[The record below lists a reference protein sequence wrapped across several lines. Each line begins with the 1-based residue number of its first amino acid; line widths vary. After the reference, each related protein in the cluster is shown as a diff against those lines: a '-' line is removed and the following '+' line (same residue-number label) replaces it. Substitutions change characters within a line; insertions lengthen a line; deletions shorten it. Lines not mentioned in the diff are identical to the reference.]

1 MSKYAFKFILDG
13 TTDITDKIKSF
24 SIESSLDAF
33 CRELSFDLLDE
44 DFYDTLDFSII
55 PETARIEVFTSIETP
70 VLTGNL
76 FVLNFE
82 GVDGATSGW
91 EEEIFDL
98 QPTYVEHVELDTD
111 EYDDGT
117 SSLKLVGTA
126 DQWAVLGYDFGTS
139 PVNFVFSQGFRYTA
153 GVTYFEVY
161 IGGAGSYIDL
171 YTWDNILYVYAEDR
185 LGNTLIDEELS
196 PPAPDVWHELKI
208 TVSGRDITI
217 EINDIEVGSA
227 TASIDYP
234 FNDLEEI
241 YWGSQGNVGADSW
254 IDKVYMST
262 TDIMEGTTV
271 WVSQGLYFIERPT
284 FKVGIHETMTG
295 VWGRQSTAILAEPFA
310 QKVTKLWD
318 EDTTFYAICEE
329 IIESVGL
336 VWDSAKCE
344 IQDFTIYADNFEA
357 DDQYPIE
364 VLQELVELIVGEE
377 GFVTS
382 DREGNICIKRLVRT
396 PTTSDYDLTDL
407 IIQEINEE
415 PEWPEFGNRIKIIP
429 VESVSQNSI
438 SVKLGSECI
447 GISTLQVGYVD
458 VWAQVKNGEGVPLND
473 QVVTWSFDP
482 VAPTTLSYVY
492 PLIQNSKEILI
503 SKEIVRADSLVSLST
518 KFEASTIIGIW
529 AYADVNRLNNFVEGD
544 SYILDGTKVYL
555 TEKNFSYCDQMV
567 MVSYTVNGMVYNKI
581 KYTPGALEYSGEVS
595 IIASLSGKEDSKTI
609 YVNNYCKCPST
620 LSAEINPTTLEIG
633 EIATITAYL
642 ENGDEAVSGKIYMYE
657 YTGLGIISA
666 SVLNTGSVTVTD
678 EKAEAVNVIAGIT
691 QCISKAP
698 VYSYC
703 EVYTYTEDAD
713 GVITHTSANLAVGFS
728 NKTINLGV
736 MIPTGTNLVI
746 TYNRAGSVV
755 NYFTAVTAGDVRIT
769 VSSPVNTEEGLSQVL
784 SATINEAK
792 EEAVEEPKTIDE
804 VTGETS
810 ETYYVKG
817 PSSIILQTSTYGCRT
832 GATQTTIGGGS
843 GGAGL
848 PLCTQKFGSWT
859 LHKTSDD
866 SYVASDMSVDGTGI
880 VVNGNNIECT
890 IWKVKSQT
898 FTVTLTGPKGVTAT
912 KQVTL
917 SRTDSL

>member
-1 MSKYAFKFILDG
+1 MSKYAFKFLLDG

-24 SIESSLDAF
+24 TIESSLDAF

-55 PETARIEVFTSIETP
+55 PETPRIEVFTSISTSTI
-70 VLTGNL
+70 TGNL

-82 GVDGATSGW
+82 GDEYDTEW
-91 EEEIFDL
+91 EEEIYGLD
-98 QPTYVEHVELDTD
+98 PTYAENVEITTYQH
-111 EYDDGT
+111 YDGT
-117 SSLKLVGTA
+117 SCLHLMGTVDEWSEIDYTFA
-126 DQWAVLGYDFGTS
+126 IMPT
-139 PVNFVFSQGFRYTA
+139 NFVFSQRFMFTA
-153 GVTYFEVY
+153 GVNYFEIDLSGDHSFISIYIDSGVLY
-161 IGGAGSYIDL
+161 IGAFDK
-171 YTWDNILYVYAEDR
+171 D
-185 LGNTLIDEELS
+185 GNTIIDES
-196 PPAPDVWHELKI
+196 VSSPAPDVWHEFKV
-208 TVSGRDITI
+208 TVSGKDVLI
-217 EINDIEVGSA
+217 EINDIEMGSG
-227 TASIDYP
+227 TAIINDPFDIDSWYCYGGITEG
-234 FNDLEEI
+234 ND
-241 YWGSQGNVGADSW
+241 AW

-262 TDIMEGTTV
+262 TDILEEDAV
-271 WVSQGLYFIERPT
+271 WVSQGTFFIERPT

-318 EDTTFYAICEE
+318 EDTTFYAICKE

-336 VWDSAKCE
+336 VWDSTKCD
-344 IQDFTIYADNFEA
+344 IADFTIYADNFEA

-382 DREGNICIKRLVRT
+382 DREGNICIKRLVRV

-438 SVKLGSECI
+438 SVELGSECI
-447 GISTLQVGYVD
+447 GISTLQEGYVD

-473 QVVTWSFDP
+473 QVVEWSFYP
-482 VAPTTLSYVY
+482 ETPTTLSYVY
-492 PLIQNSKEILI
+492 SLIQNSAEMLI

-518 KFEASTIIGIW
+518 KFEASSIIGIW
-529 AYADVNRLNNFVEGD
+529 AYADTARANNFVEGD
-544 SYILDGTKVYL
+544 AYILDGKKVYL
-555 TEKNFSYCDQMV
+555 TESNFTYCDQMV
-567 MVSYTVNGMVYNKI
+567 VVSYTVAGMVHNVV
-581 KYTPGALEYSGEVS
+581 KYTPGALEYTGEVS

-620 LSAEINPTTLEIG
+620 LSAEIEPSTLEIG
-633 EIATITAYL
+633 EVAKITAYL

-657 YTGLGIISA
+657 YTGLGTLSA
-666 SVLNTGSVTVTD
+666 TVLNTGAVTVTN

-691 QCISKAP
+691 QCVTNSAISS
-698 VYSYC
+698 VTG
-703 EVYTYTEDAD
+703 VYTYTEDD
-713 GVITHTSANLAVGFS
+713 NGVITHTSGNLYASFL
-728 NKTINLGV
+728 NKTINLNLS
-736 MIPTGTNLVI
+736 IPTGTPLVV
-746 TYNRAGSVV
+746 TYKRAGSVV

-784 SATINEAK
+784 TATINEA
-792 EEAVEEPKTIDE
+792 EEETVDEPTTIDE
-804 VTGETS
+804 VTGETA

-817 PSSIILQTSTYGCRT
+817 PAAITMQASSYGCNT
-832 GATQTTIGGGS
+832 GVPQQQVTFVSYAN
-843 GGAGL
+843 L

-880 VVNGNNIECT
+880 VVVGNNIECT
-890 IWKVKSQT
+890 IWKVKSQN

>member
-13 TTDITDKIKSF
+13 ITDITNKIKSF

-126 DQWAVLGYDFGTS
+126 DEWAELDYELGTS
-139 PVNFVFSQGFRYTA
+139 PVNFVFSQGFRYTT

-161 IGGAGSYIDL
+161 IGGAASSIDIYISN
-171 YTWDNILYVYAEDR
+171 NILYVYAQDR

-208 TVSGRDITI
+208 TVSGRDISI

-234 FNDLEEI
+234 FNDLEGI
-241 YWGSQGNVGADSW
+241 YWGSEGNVGADSW

-262 TDIMEGTTV
+262 TDIIEGTTV
-271 WVSQGLYFIERPT
+271 WISQGLYFIERPT

-318 EDTTFYAICEE
+318 EDTTFYAICKE

-336 VWDSAKCE
+336 VWDSTKCD
-344 IQDFTIYADNFEA
+344 IADFTIYADNFEA

-377 GFVTS
+377 GFVTT
-382 DREGNICIKRLVRT
+382 DRAGNICIKRLVRA

-438 SVKLGSECI
+438 SVELGSECI

-473 QVVTWSFDP
+473 QVVEWSFDP
-482 VAPTTLSYVY
+482 ASPTTLSYVY
-492 PLIQNSKEILI
+492 SLIQNSSEITI
-503 SKEIVRADSLVSLST
+503 SKEIVRADSLVALST
-518 KFEASTIIGIW
+518 KFEAATIIGIW
-529 AYADVNRLNNFVEGD
+529 AYADTSRANNFVANGA
-544 SYILDGTKVYL
+544 YILDGKKVYL
-555 TEKNFSYCDQMV
+555 TESNFNYCDQMV
-567 MVSYTVNGMVYNKI
+567 VVSYVVSGMVHNVV
-581 KYTPGALEYSGEVS
+581 KYTPGTLEYAGEVS
-595 IIASLSGKEDSKTI
+595 IIASLSGKEDSKQI

-620 LSAEINPTTLEIG
+620 LSAEIDPSTLEIG
-633 EIATITAYL
+633 EIAKITAYL

-657 YTGLGIISA
+657 YTGLGTLA
-666 SVLNTGSVTVTD
+666 SNVLNTGSVTVTD
-678 EKAEAVNVIAGIT
+678 EKAEAVNVIAGVT
-691 QCISKAP
+691 QCITNSAISS
-698 VYSYC
+698 VTG
-703 EVYTYTEDAD
+703 VYTYTEDSD
-713 GVITHTSANLAVGFS
+713 GVITHVSGNLYSSFL
-728 NKTINLGV
+728 NKTINLNT
-736 MIPTGTNLVI
+736 IIATGTPLVI
-746 TYNRAGSVV
+746 TYQRAGSVV

-792 EEAVEEPKTIDE
+792 EETVDEPTT

-817 PSSIILQTSTYGCRT
+817 PSSIIVQASSYGCRT
-832 GATQTTIGGGS
+832 TASQTTIGGGS

-866 SYVASDMSVDGTGI
+866 SYVASDMSTDGTNI
-880 VVNGNNIECT
+880 VVKGNNIEVT
-890 IWKVKSQT
+890 IWQIKGQN

-912 KQVTL
+912 KQVSLT
-917 SRTDSL
+917 RTDGI